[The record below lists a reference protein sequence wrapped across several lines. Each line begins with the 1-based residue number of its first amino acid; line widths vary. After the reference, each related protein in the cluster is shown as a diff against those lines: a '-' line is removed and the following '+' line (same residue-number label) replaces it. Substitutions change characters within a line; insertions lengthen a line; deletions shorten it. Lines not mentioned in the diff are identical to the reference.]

1 GVYGSAAVAHYPP
14 SWPSPTRGEGTRER
28 SSGDETSLSC
38 DQCPPVVPLLSPRPT
53 SSNLLLTVPDRLNW
67 GAKRL
72 RHGSFAL
79 ALAEQFPNLGTR
91 HLRRALWR
99 WRGWRA
105 LLSARLSSRCRWR
118 GLPHLQVVNLGF

>member
-1 GVYGSAAVAHYPP
+1 MFRAVCSCRRPLCRGDPTWHWCQVKVFSPTLRLRVPSPLAGEGQGEGVYGSAAAAHYPP

-79 ALAEQFPNLGTR
+79 ALAE
-91 HLRRALWR
+91 
-99 WRGWRA
+99 
-105 LLSARLSSRCRWR
+105 
-118 GLPHLQVVNLGF
+118 